1 MDPRGNGSAPGD
13 QFSLVDQGVEILDGA
28 ADETRSLRD
37 LAARDRALGL
47 VAIAWSGSSGSVWV
61 VDTTNNT
68 VVATI
73 TVGESPFGVAAD
85 PQTHT
90 AQITDIR
97 DDAVAMIG
105 ID

>member
-1 MDPRGNGSAPGD
+1 MDPRGCDSAPGD
-13 QFSLVDQGVEILDGA
+13 QFSFLDQGVDLFQDSA
-28 ADETRSLRD
+28 ADETRSLGD
-37 LAARDRALGL
+37 LAAQTEPLDSSPSL
-47 VAIAWSGSSGSVWV
+47 VCVWV

-73 TVGESPFGVAAD
+73 TIGESPFGVAAD